1 MVSAAFKYMSPKQ
14 QRRSLPSLL
23 FYPSFMPRAKHP
35 PVIFEE
41 KTLIAAEIFEFPN
54 LDGLYSLVTWM
65 KNWHQQQKR
74 ILFLRHYI
82 LETGTH
88 VKKLTSYG
96 YTRGKCWYILHNYSV
111 FDTAYFCRFT
121 KMNLYIQYKEQSRT
135 RCILFWVY
143 IIGFMLIRALMVF

>member
-23 FYPSFMPRAKHP
+23 FYPSSMPRAKHP

-65 KNWHQQQKR
+65 KNY
-74 ILFLRHYI
+74 L

-88 VKKLTSYG
+88 VKKTNFV
-96 YTRGKCWYILHNYSV
+96 R
-111 FDTAYFCRFT
+111 
-121 KMNLYIQYKEQSRT
+121 LYQR
-135 RCILFWVY
+135 
-143 IIGFMLIRALMVF
+143 

>member
-23 FYPSFMPRAKHP
+23 FYPSSMPRAKHP

-74 ILFLRHYI
+74 ILFLRHYL

-88 VKKLTSYG
+88 VKKTNFV
-96 YTRGKCWYILHNYSV
+96 R
-111 FDTAYFCRFT
+111 
-121 KMNLYIQYKEQSRT
+121 LYQR
-135 RCILFWVY
+135 
-143 IIGFMLIRALMVF
+143 